1 MGDKKRYNNIVDDV
15 ETILK
20 LKVTRNRK
28 KMVEILSLLKEIIV
42 KLKQMIKQMVI
53 KTRGDKTDGDETDD
67 KQPDNKI

>member
-28 KMVEILSLLKEIIV
+28 KNGRNFITV
-42 KLKQMIKQMVI
+42 KGNYCKA
-53 KTRGDKTDGDETDD
+53 
-67 KQPDNKI
+67 

>member
-28 KMVEILSLLKEIIV
+28 KMVEILSLLKETIV

-53 KTRGDKTDGDETDD
+53 KTRGDKTDGDKNTW
-67 KQPDNKI
+67 